1 MRKVKP
7 NNFVAIQGWM
17 RELNLPANEL
27 IAYALVYGHG
37 KNDQTDLSI
46 SYIQSWIGANKQT
59 TISVIKKLLEKG
71 LIEKVME
78 DGKSNKYNAIVPA
91 HIDTK
96 SSPKIGQALV
106 QNLDKCMSKNCTSL
120 KIGQVLVQN
129 LDIPPTPPLNNI
141 KNIFIDEKS
150 AHTPTCE
157 EMVIGWLT
165 DNEDGL
171 LLLLKRCGLVDRLIT
186 PEQAIEIVTPYART
200 FYEQQLMNGGED
212 IQRRGRRDIKSHFSV
227 WLPIHLRKQQEE
239 YNKQKQQHHEQSNP
253 IETAMR
259 HFCEGWD
266 NAARTKGK
274 ST

>member
-46 SYIQSWIGANKQT
+46 SYIQSWIGASSKHT
-59 TISVIKKLLEKG
+59 AIEVIKKLLEKG

-78 DGKSNKYNAIVPA
+78 DGKSNKYNAIVPT

-96 SSPKIGQALV
+96 GSAKNAQAVV
-106 QNLDKCMSKNCTSL
+106 QKLHQCKNCTGTSA
-120 KIGQVLVQN
+120 KIAL
-129 LDIPPTPPLNNI
+129 PPITPLYNI
-141 KNIFIDEKS
+141 KNIIVDVEEKG
-150 AHTPTCE
+150 AHTHTCRE
-157 EMVIGWLT
+157 RVIGWIT

-171 LLLLKRCGLVDRLIT
+171 LLLIKLCGLVDRLIT
-186 PEQAIEIVTPYART
+186 PEQAIEIVTPYAQKFFEHLQVT
-200 FYEQQLMNGGED
+200 GQED
-212 IQRRGRRDIKSHFSV
+212 IDRIGRIGVKTHFAR

>member
-46 SYIQSWIGANKQT
+46 SYIQSWIGASSKHT
-59 TISVIKKLLEKG
+59 AIEVIKKLLEKG

-78 DGKSNKYNAIVPA
+78 DGKSNKYNAIVPD

-96 SSPKIGQALV
+96 GSAKNAQAVV
-106 QNLDKCMSKNCTSL
+106 QKLHQCKNCTGTSA
-120 KIGQVLVQN
+120 KIAL
-129 LDIPPTPPLNNI
+129 PPITPLYNI
-141 KNIFIDEKS
+141 KNIFIDDEKS

-266 NAARTKGK
+266 NAARTKGE

>member
-1 MRKVKP
+1 
-7 NNFVAIQGWM
+7 M

-46 SYIQSWIGANKQT
+46 SYIQSWIGESKRTAIRTVNA
-59 TISVIKKLLEKG
+59 LLEKG

-78 DGKSNKYNAIVPA
+78 DGKANKYNAIVPD

-96 SSPKIGQALV
+96 NGTKSSVKMAQVVVPNSHQC
-106 QNLDKCMSKNCTSL
+106 QNGTGSSAKMTL
-120 KIGQVLVQN
+120 
-129 LDIPPTPPLNNI
+129 PPITPLYNI
-141 KNIFIDEKS
+141 KNIIVDVEEKGAH
-150 AHTPTCE
+150 AHTCRE
-157 EMVIGWLT
+157 RVIGWLT

-186 PEQAIEIVTPYART
+186 PDQAIEIVTPYAQT
-200 FYEQQLMNGGED
+200 FFEHLQVTGQED
-212 IQRRGRRDIKSHFSV
+212 IDRIGRIGVKTHFAR

-239 YNKQKQQHHEQSNP
+239 YNQQKQQHHEQSNP

-266 NAARTKGK
+266 NAARTKGE